1 MDDRNDAIA
10 SQAQED
16 FKNTAK
22 RAAQPVKA
30 LARRGTRAI
39 KAKAGNMVK
48 KAGKKIAK
56 MAAKVIKELVKNIVQ
71 CIAKLLAML
80 GPVGIGILIF
90 LIIVG
95 ALWSTSFDQRGS
107 AGDIAMDSQSE
118 NAVVQNEDGVME
130 VAAFSE
136 PQALID
142 AYYKYLSCASQIK
155 TFVKDDGSCK
165 QLSFFDS
172 DQAVDYS
179 QLMDIGGLEK
189 DYYLSPYFIK
199 MTDEIVHN
207 KEFYYPEQII
217 KPVFS
222 KACTVEGDT
231 SGKKYVTALPI
242 IDDGSENA
250 KHMLAG
256 EEPHA
261 VKENSPNE
269 GKRRVYND
277 GATGQLLATST
288 PYTPQTSSSVET
300 LQPNDSATKVPG
312 IWNYGFGSIMQ
323 YEAMEKDKSITID
336 SISFPVHYHKSVTGS
351 EDTCYDTINVNVYP
365 GDTLE
370 SVKERINALSSEEAI
385 SEDTEGEGEIT
396 EKIYP
401 VSYPSDAEI
410 TYMLGHFNFS
420 HLQVTQDDEKWAS
433 YVYDDPD
440 LNDAFGN
447 GAIASDGV
455 SVVPKSN
462 YPLKIPVI
470 VSAATFSGNVRF
482 EREMQTSSEVLAT
495 KKGSQGSFEGNW
507 NENCTQITYANN
519 GCEDFD
525 GKNIV
530 TRSGT
535 ITTTQPS
542 SSVKEIKDP
551 TGFAYLQAYEDH
563 YKVYVPNTVSSDLD
577 FQKRVYNEIE
587 GDYKTELDMDKDNKI
602 TVMDML
608 LKMGLLKRTEKG
620 YVAGEDS
627 GTVEGGEKSSEPGWE
642 GLRSQGEAT
651 EAGKAE
657 LEKMGLSENEEDTVE
672 LIARCVMCEGGGT
685 SKLNQ
690 LLIANVIMNRIYS
703 TDYYAYGFSAIDIL
717 RANSQYACYASLP
730 NTTPSEQCISSVR
743 QAMNGE
749 LRVPSNIYGQAAANW
764 SDGVFAVFDTSPYKT
779 VYSYSG
785 SELSDVDRYGRPA
798 MTLDEMIER
807 AKELEEEDE
816 ANGITSATASP
827 ELPDASIDSDS
838 DTVSSAYLAKD
849 KKYYA
854 INSFNPHRIVQ
865 FMNKQVSRDGRAQSF
880 IQKMFSATGSFFEK
894 FNLFNKEL
902 EKAKIFTANADFYV
916 PYVRCVPITDMKDTV
931 IQAAT
936 FQERESYT
944 SVNGAFNSEILQF
957 IFVGPDAWGKMEYSS
972 STSAPKKV
980 PGVKSVFDGFSSP
993 TARYYQAASPW
1004 SSSQGYAA
1012 VAAPAG
1018 TKILSCGPSEVESVS
1033 SETGGYKVVMT
1044 AVTQDGKNLV
1054 ITYSGLEN
1062 ANVTEGMSLSK
1073 GDTVGVAGDD
1083 GYNFSLQ
1090 VDGVDVDPYRFFYG
1104 IDGGGSS
1111 QLVTTALAE
1120 VGTVGG
1126 AKYWRYWPYGGDPW
1140 CAAFVCWCA
1149 NECGYIAQGIY
1160 PDSPSCDIM
1169 INEFKSHSQWQ
1180 DKSGYEPQSGDS
1192 IFFNWNGDSRCDHV
1206 GLVKYVEDGRVYTVE
1221 GNCKVNNVSCV
1232 TELSYDLSDSHI
1244 IGYGV
1249 LP

>member
-1 MDDRNDAIA
+1 MDENDVLA

-16 FKNTAK
+16 FKNTAQK
-22 RAAQPVKA
+22 MAKPAKA

-39 KAKAGNMVK
+39 RAKAKNMVRN
-48 KAGKKIAK
+48 AGKKVAK
-56 MAAKVIKELVKNIVQ
+56 AAGKAVKELVKTIAQ
-71 CIAKLLAML
+71 GIAKLLALL
-80 GPVGIGILIF
+80 GPVGIGVLT
-90 LIIVG
+90 LIILV
-95 ALWSTSFDQRGS
+95 AVISTAVLDQRGS
-107 AGDIAMDSQSE
+107 SGDMALDPRAQ
-118 NAVVQNEDGVME
+118 NAIVQNEDGVLE

-142 AYYKYLSCASQIK
+142 AYYKYLACASQSK
-155 TFVKDDGSCK
+155 VYVKDDGSYK

-199 MTDEIVHN
+199 MTDEIVHQRT
-207 KEFYYPEQII
+207 FYYPEQII

-222 KACTVEGDT
+222 KACAVEGDT

-242 IDDGSENA
+242 VDDGSENA
-250 KHMLAG
+250 KRLLAG
-256 EEPHA
+256 DEPLA
-261 VKENSPNE
+261 VKETSPNE
-269 GKRRVYND
+269 GKRRVYID
-277 GATGQLLATST
+277 GATGQLLAKST
-288 PYTPQTSSSVET
+288 PYTLQTSPSGEA
-300 LQPNDSATKVPG
+300 LQPDDSAEKVPG

-323 YEAMEKDKSITID
+323 YEAMEKDKSIIID

-351 EDTCYDTINVNVYP
+351 EETCYDTINVSIYP

-370 SVKERINALSSEEAI
+370 SVKEKINALSSEETI
-385 SEDTEGEGEIT
+385 SDDTEGEGEII
-396 EKIYP
+396 EEIAP

-410 TYMLGHFNFS
+410 TYMIGHFNLS
-420 HLQVTQDDEKWAS
+420 HIKVTQGDEKWAS
-433 YVYDDPD
+433 YVYDDPE

-447 GAIASDGV
+447 GALASDGT

-482 EREMQTSSEVLAT
+482 EREMQTSSEILAT
-495 KKGSQGSFEGNW
+495 KKGSGGSFEGNW

-519 GCEDFD
+519 GCEDFE

-551 TGFAYLQAYEDH
+551 TGFAYLRAYEDH
-563 YKVYVPNTVSSDLD
+563 YKIYAPNTVSSDLN

-587 GDYKTELDMDKDNKI
+587 GDYKEELDMDKDNKV
-602 TVMDML
+602 TVMDMM

-620 YVAGEDS
+620 YVAGES
-627 GTVEGGEKSSEPGWE
+627 GGSVEGGEKSSEPGWE

-657 LEKMGLSENEEDTVE
+657 LERMGLSENEEDTVE
-672 LIARCVMCEGGGT
+672 LMARCVMCEGGGT

-717 RANSQYACYASLP
+717 RANSQYACYDSLP
-730 NTTPSEQCISSVR
+730 TTTPSEQCISSVR

-807 AKELEEEDE
+807 AKELEAEDE
-816 ANGITSATASP
+816 ANGITSAASSA
-827 ELPDASIDSDS
+827 ELPDTSSDSDS
-838 DTVSSAYLAKD
+838 DAVSGAYLAKD
-849 KKYYA
+849 KAYYV
-854 INSFNPHRIVQ
+854 INGFNPHRIVQ
-865 FMNKQVSRDGRAQSF
+865 FMNKQVSRDGRTQSF
-880 IQKMFSATGSFFEK
+880 IQKMFSAAGSFFEK

-902 EKAKIFTANADFYV
+902 EKAKIFTANADFYL
-916 PYVRCVPITDMKDTV
+916 PYSYCVSTTDMKTTV
-931 IQAAT
+931 IQAVT
-936 FQERESYT
+936 FQERETYS
-944 SVNGAFNSEILQF
+944 SVNEAFDPEILQF

-972 STSAPKKV
+972 STSAPKRV

-993 TARYYQAASPW
+993 TSRYYQAASPW
-1004 SSSQGYAA
+1004 SSSQGYAT
-1012 VAAPAG
+1012 VAAPSG
-1018 TKILSCGPSEVESVS
+1018 TKILACGPSTVESVEGS
-1033 SETGGYKVVMT
+1033 DGQYKITMT
-1044 AVTQDGKNLV
+1044 ASTQDGKSLV
-1054 ITYSGLEN
+1054 ITYSGLESVD
-1062 ANVTEGMSLSK
+1062 VTEGMALEK
-1073 GDTVGVAGDD
+1073 GNAVGKAGDN
-1083 GYNFSLQ
+1083 GYDFSLQ
-1090 VDGVDVDPYRFFYG
+1090 VDGVNVDPYRFFYG

-1111 QLVTTALAE
+1111 QMLTVALAE
-1120 VGTVGG
+1120 VGTIGG
-1126 AKYWRYWPYGGDPW
+1126 AKYWRYGAYGGQAW
-1140 CAAFVCWCA
+1140 CSAFVCWCA

-1160 PDSPSCDIM
+1160 PDHAACAFCV
-1169 INEFKSHSQWQ
+1169 NWFKTHNQWY
-1180 DKSGYEPQSGDS
+1180 DSGSYEPQPGDT
-1192 IFFNWNGDSRCDHV
+1192 IFFDWIKNGRGDFDHV
-1206 GLVKYVEDGRVYTVE
+1206 ALVKYVENGRVYTVE
-1221 GNCKVNNVSCV
+1221 GNCGDSVK
-1232 TELSYDLSDSHI
+1232 ELNYDLSDSQI